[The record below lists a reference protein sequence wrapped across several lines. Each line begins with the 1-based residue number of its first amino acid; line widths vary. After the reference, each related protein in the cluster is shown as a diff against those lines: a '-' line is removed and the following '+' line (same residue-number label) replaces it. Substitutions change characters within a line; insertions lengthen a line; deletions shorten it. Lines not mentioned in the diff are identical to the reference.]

1 MSNCWRELETIPII
15 RTLANVYWN
24 YKFTHSLDFIFYLL
38 QRMHKLTHIW
48 DNESTTLFPEALF
61 VIAEGKIHIPTRFW
75 LTTQSVDDND
85 SGGGVGGG
93 G

>member
-1 MSNCWRELETIPII
+1 
-15 RTLANVYWN
+15 
-24 YKFTHSLDFIFYLL
+24 
-38 QRMHKLTHIW
+38 MHKLTHIW